1 VREVTLL
8 GQNVNA
14 YRNDQGGGLA
24 ALIRR
29 LATIAGLDRIRYTT
43 SHASDMDDDLIAA
56 HGDVEALMPY
66 LHLPVQ
72 SGSDMV
78 LRAMNRTHDARR
90 YLRTIERVRSVR
102 PDIAISGDFIVG
114 FPGETAAD
122 FKATL
127 GLVREVG
134 YASAFSFKYSRRP
147 GTPAS
152 AMGGQVD
159 EATKAERLTT
169 LQELLESQRRR
180 FDGDLVGHTT
190 PVLIEKRGRDE
201 GQVVGRSPYLQ
212 AVHCPGGEDLIG
224 AIVPV
229 AIASAAR
236 GSLSGQRVAESV

>member
-1 VREVTLL
+1 
-8 GQNVNA
+8 
-14 YRNDQGGGLA
+14 
-24 ALIRR
+24 
-29 LATIAGLDRIRYTT
+29 
-43 SHASDMDDDLIAA
+43 MDDDLIAA

-72 SGSDMV
+72 SGSDTV
-78 LRAMNRTHDARR
+78 LRAMNRTHDARG
-90 YLRTIERVRSVR
+90 YLRTIERVRSAR

-122 FKATL
+122 FQATL
-127 GLVREVG
+127 ELVREVG

-152 AMGGQVD
+152 AMSGQVD
-159 EATKAERLTT
+159 EAAKAERLAS

-190 PVLIEKRGRDE
+190 PVLIERRGRDE

-212 AVHCPGGEDLIG
+212 AVHCQGGDDLIG

-229 AIASAAR
+229 AIASVAR
-236 GSLSGQRVAESV
+236 GSLSGQRIAESV